1 MTGDLP
7 PLPITCSVTE
17 LRQGSQIQ
25 IDAEIRSDAA
35 QSGHYRLLV
44 LKQGSSGS
52 AQVSQ
57 QSDFS
62 VAQGAA
68 VRIQG
73 LRLSIEPHGR
83 YRARLLVRVG
93 NAEYTCERE
102 GPDAPEPL

>member
-7 PLPITCSVTE
+7 PPPIVCALAE
-17 LRQGSQIQ
+17 YRQGSQIQ
-25 IDAEIRSDAA
+25 IDAEIRSDVA
-35 QSGHYRLLV
+35 QSGHYRLVV

-62 VAQGAA
+62 IAQGSTAK
-68 VRIQG
+68 IQG

-93 NAEYTCERE
+93 DAEFTCERE
-102 GPDAPEPL
+102 GPDASDPL